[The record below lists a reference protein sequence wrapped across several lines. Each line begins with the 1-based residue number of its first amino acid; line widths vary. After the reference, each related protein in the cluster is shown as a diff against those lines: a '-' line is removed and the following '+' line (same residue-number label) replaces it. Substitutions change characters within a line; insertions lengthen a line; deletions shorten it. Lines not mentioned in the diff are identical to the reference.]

1 MATILFAT
9 TYIICVLQISSL
21 ADIHMDQENS
31 CLDRL
36 KVAQIIRQCFQ

>member
-9 TYIICVLQISSL
+9 TFIICVSQISSL

-31 CLDRL
+31 CLDL
-36 KVAQIIRQCFQ
+36 SKEAQIIQQCSL